1 MSRRDTTWVIAD
13 LERQLAASEAARV
26 EEQDAKHEAQGELAS
41 ATDLAN
47 SWARESGVPE
57 AYNEAALKGVIDRLW
72 SKLSVEKAKAKADL
86 ATFRAAL
93 GTASQEAAAL
103 QMELAELRRQRNG
116 LERDYENMK
125 GQRNDQR
132 QKTADLV
139 TERERWD
146 WWFLQRNRIPFYE
159 CSGVLLD
166 HAPTPNEW
174 RAAID
179 SARKKEK
186 ESPRQRA
193 CNNAMC
199 QLAGMHLGGCAVI
212 DDAREKEKE

>member
-72 SKLSVEKAKAKADL
+72 SRLSVEKAKAEADL

-93 GTASQEAAAL
+93 GTASQEVAAL
-103 QMELAELRRQRNG
+103 QMELA
-116 LERDYENMK
+116 
-125 GQRNDQR
+125 
-132 QKTADLV
+132 V
-139 TERERWD
+139 ERERID
-146 WWFLQRNRIPFYE
+146 TLER
-159 CSGVLLD
+159 LLLAGYD
-166 HAPTPNEW
+166 VTADAEFASPVFFIQVEEPELPAVYRGDGSL

-179 SARKKEK
+179 SAREKEK
-186 ESPRQRA
+186 GSPRQRA
-193 CNNAMC
+193 CNNILC
-199 QLAGMHLGGCAVI
+199 QLAGMHLGDCAAI
-212 DDAREKEKE
+212 DSAREKEKG